1 MTAIAASQAMTA
13 GRQEPAMV
21 LNASSRPIRRI
32 VLVHGAAHGA
42 WCWARLMPILEARG
56 YQVQAPDL
64 PGLGDDRTPSA
75 AVTFDD
81 YVTRIVEVLGSS
93 PEPALLLGHSL
104 GGSSI
109 SQAAE
114 QVPER
119 VAKLVYLAAFLPE
132 DGESAGGT
140 GFKDMPQSAARAVRV
155 GTVEGAHEF
164 DPALAAEVFY
174 HRCHPEVARWAV
186 ERLQPQANAPVSAT
200 VRLSAQRW
208 GTIAK
213 VYVLCAQDRALP
225 PQFQQW
231 LCDRAPGV
239 RQRIMDSD
247 HSPFLSDP
255 QGLAALLHEEAQLP

>member
-1 MTAIAASQAMTA
+1 
-13 GRQEPAMV
+13 MV
-21 LNASSRPIRRI
+21 LNAPSRPITRM

-42 WCWARLMPILEARG
+42 WCWARLTPLLKGLG

-64 PGLGDDRTPSA
+64 PGLGDDCTPPA
-75 AVTFDD
+75 AVTFED
-81 YVTRIVEVLGSS
+81 YVTRIVEVLHSS
-93 PEPALLLGHSL
+93 PEPALLVGHSL
-104 GGSSI
+104 GGPSI

-114 QVPER
+114 QAPER
-119 VAKLVYLAAFLPE
+119 VAKLVYLAAFLPK

-155 GTVEGAHEF
+155 SAVEGAHEF
-164 DPALAAEVFY
+164 NPALAAEVFY
-174 HRCHPEVARWAV
+174 HRCDPEVAQWAV
-186 ERLQPQANAPVSAT
+186 KRLRPQANAPVSAT

-213 VYVLCAQDRALP
+213 LYVLCAQDRALP

-231 LCDRAPGV
+231 LCDRAPDV

-255 QGLAALLHEEAQLP
+255 QGLAALLHEEAHLR